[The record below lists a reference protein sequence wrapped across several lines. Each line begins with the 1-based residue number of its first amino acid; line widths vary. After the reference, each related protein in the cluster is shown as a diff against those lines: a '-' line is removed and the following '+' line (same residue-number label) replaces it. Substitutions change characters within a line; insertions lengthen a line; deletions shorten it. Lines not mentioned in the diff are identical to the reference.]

1 MHAFLPIRFHFPSS
15 CTRQNTKPALKQDSR
30 RDGQHACNAQGHRVL
45 LSHAGSTTDHARCG
59 AAGWRSLAVWGQSAV
74 NGQLTCGSSYKHD
87 GSGNR
92 LWIARAAAQEPP
104 QSCSDPASPTWMRA
118 WVDAEIR
125 WHLWDGQNRGEKLI
139 IDYHAL
145 FACPGPIGE

>member
-1 MHAFLPIRFHFPSS
+1 
-15 CTRQNTKPALKQDSR
+15 LKQDSR

-92 LWIARAAAQEPP
+92 VWIARAAAQEPP
-104 QSCSDPASPTWMRA
+104 SPA
-118 WVDAEIR
+118 
-125 WHLWDGQNRGEKLI
+125 
-139 IDYHAL
+139 
-145 FACPGPIGE
+145 PILPLPHGCVHGSMQRSGGIFGTDRIVARN